1 MLTGLTGSFSMQLL
15 SNNTDMNKD
24 SFWGNTKNSKCVFQ
38 KGVFLCQNRKK
49 KRSPSIL
56 MII

>member
-1 MLTGLTGSFSMQLL
+1 MLTGLPGSFSMQLL
-15 SNNTDMNKD
+15 LNNADMNKD
-24 SFWGNTKNSKCVFQ
+24 SFLGNTKNSKRDFQ

-49 KRSPSIL
+49 KRNPSIL